1 MMNGLQSTPQWKN
14 YFNNPT
20 GGKLGLLNA
29 IQVTNVLSLLITG
42 VILTACLYRVSEF
55 WLGFRSLHMC
65 LMASDVVQLFFLVR

>member
-29 IQVTNVLSLLITG
+29 IQVTNVLSLLMTG
-42 VILTACLYRVSEF
+42 VVLTACLYRVSEF
-55 WLGFRSLHMC
+55 WLGFRSLHMY
-65 LMASDVVQLFFLVR
+65 LMAWDAVQQFFLVR